1 VAPSIDI
8 SASTFERVQKHAI
21 PLVDSFDT
29 VLNRLLDIVEAANTA
44 ANENRDEAGPRKFD
58 AARPPNLTHTK
69 VVSAKFGGANLQPA
83 NWNRLLDA
91 AVTFAAANNADFS
104 KLRRHVSVNVVTG
117 KKEDEGYHYLSSANV
132 SVQGQDANAA
142 WRYAVL
148 VAQLFAC
155 DVEVSFIWRSKE
167 GAEYP
172 GQTAI
177 MTFEP
182 R

>member
-1 VAPSIDI
+1 MAPSIDI
-8 SASTFERVQKHAI
+8 SAATFERVQKHAV

-29 VLNRLLDIVEAANTA
+29 VLNRLLDIVEAANTV
-44 ANENRDEAGPRKFD
+44 ANKNRDEAGPRKFD

-69 VVSAKFGGANLQPA
+69 VVSAKFDGANLQPA

-104 KLRRHVSVNVVTG
+104 KLRRHVSVNVVKG

-155 DVEVSFIWRSKE
+155 AVEVSF
-167 GAEYP
+167 
-172 GQTAI
+172 
-177 MTFEP
+177 
-182 R
+182 